1 MVTRILAVV
10 VGSIGVGW
18 VLTSAIRTV
27 VIPRPERV
35 LITTASFELA
45 RRGANAL
52 ASRVAPRRRHAILG
66 TFAPTVLITLP
77 LIWSFG
83 LIGFFAAI
91 YWGAAIGSVQESI
104 ELSGS
109 ALTTLG
115 FASAPSFGTRLLV
128 IAQGLIGLAIVALM
142 ISFLPSLY
150 GTFSRREIAVGRL
163 MTRAG
168 SPPTPVTFVARLHA
182 IGRLSHV
189 GERWQEW
196 EDWFVELGET
206 HTSFPALIY
215 FRSASPERSWI
226 TAAETALDTAAL
238 VSAADLAPSSGQADT
253 MIRSGYLAL
262 RSIADFYRIE
272 PERDP
277 DDAGSISIERSDFES
292 ALDEL
297 EAAGLPPTSDRNAAW
312 TAFAGWRVNYDRSI
326 CGLRDLIGDV
336 PSCWTDADEQAW

>member
-1 MVTRILAVV
+1 MVSRILAVI
-10 VGSIGVGW
+10 VGGVGIGW

-35 LITTASFELA
+35 WITTTSFELA
-45 RRGANAL
+45 RRAANAL
-52 ASRVAPRRRHAILG
+52 AKRVSPRRRHAILG

-83 LIGFFAAI
+83 LIGFFASI
-91 YWGAAIGSVQESI
+91 YWGADIGSIQESI

-168 SPPTPVTFVARLHA
+168 SPPTPVTFVARLHE
-182 IGRLSHV
+182 IGRLQHI
-189 GERWQEW
+189 GERWQDW

-215 FRSASPERSWI
+215 FRSASPQRSWI

-272 PERDP
+272 PERNPGDFE
-277 DDAGSISIERSDFES
+277 AISVDRSDFES

-297 EAAGLPPTSDRNAAW
+297 EAAGLPATGDRNAAW
-312 TAFAGWRVNYDRSI
+312 VAFAGWRVNYDRSI
-326 CGLRDLIGDV
+326 CGLRDLIGDI
-336 PSCWTDADEQAW
+336 PSCWTDTDEQGW